1 MISVLCNFLEFARAG
16 FVVSVVNDGVGRE
29 GDDVFVL
36 REGEEE
42 EGVRGRE
49 REERKE
55 ERKEKTHDLRA

>member
-1 MISVLCNFLEFARAG
+1 M
-16 FVVSVVNDGVGRE
+16 SVVNDGVGRE